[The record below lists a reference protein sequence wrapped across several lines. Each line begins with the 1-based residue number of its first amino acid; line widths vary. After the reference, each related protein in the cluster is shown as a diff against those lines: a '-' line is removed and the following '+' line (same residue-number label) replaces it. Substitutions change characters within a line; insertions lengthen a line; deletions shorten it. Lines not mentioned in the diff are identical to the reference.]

1 MAAWPIRFSTGTR
14 QGKRP
19 HAPDL
24 NGEDT
29 KRKNDRQ
36 FYEKEKR
43 PEWKFQNKWQ
53 ENREWLQYNVNENN
67 MTCSLCIQY
76 SNASTNKS
84 SNLKNK
90 NLFVPGCKN
99 FRFSTVVDHENSK
112 GH

>member
-43 PEWKFQNKWQ
+43 PELKFQNKWQ
-53 ENREWLQYNVNENN
+53 ENREWLQYNFNENN